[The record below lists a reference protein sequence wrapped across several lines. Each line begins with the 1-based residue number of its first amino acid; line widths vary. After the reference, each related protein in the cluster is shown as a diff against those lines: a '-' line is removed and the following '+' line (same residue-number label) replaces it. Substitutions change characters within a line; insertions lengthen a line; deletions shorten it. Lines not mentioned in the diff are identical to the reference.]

1 MSKQRSI
8 LCIALVMLLAL
19 TGCGKTTPA
28 PVATPQDPTPAK
40 LAPLTIGLMP
50 AINSIPLIVAEHNG
64 YFKQLGLEVK
74 LMHFSSQND
83 REAALQTGQI
93 DGTVTDVINVV
104 TERDSGFKVK
114 ITSATDS
121 RFALLA
127 SQKSGI
133 TSVTDLKS
141 KAAKSLRTGSIEG
154 SVITYETDL
163 LLKKNGVDPKVVD
176 LVSIPAIPAR
186 LEALRAGQIDAALLP
201 DPLATLAEKQGAKL
215 ILDTKDVATVPG
227 ALVFTENSIA
237 GKKASLQAFYK
248 AYDMAVAEVNK
259 NAAAYKDV
267 ITEKGQ
273 FPPDVKDTLKLPQ
286 FGTKY
291 LPDRSEVTN
300 VISWMKGRYGLK
312 TELKYEDIVTEEFMK

>member
-1 MSKQRSI
+1 MPKQRVA
-8 LCIALVMLLAL
+8 LCVLLALLIAL
-19 TGCGKTTPA
+19 TGCTKTPSTIISPTSESNPA
-28 PVATPQDPTPAK
+28 R
-40 LAPLTIGLMP
+40 LAPLVVGLMP

-64 YFKQLGLEVK
+64 YFKQLGLEVQ

-133 TSVTDLKS
+133 ASIDDLK
-141 KAAKSLRTGSIEG
+141 KAAPKSLRTGSIEG

-163 LLKKNGVDPKVVD
+163 LLQKNGVDPKVVE

-201 DPLATLAEKQGAKL
+201 DPLATLAEQQGAKL
-215 ILDTKDVATVPG
+215 ILDTNDVATVPG
-227 ALVFTENSIA
+227 ALVFTESAIVNKHASI
-237 GKKASLQAFYK
+237 QAFYQ
-248 AYDMAVAEVNK
+248 AYDRAVAEVNK
-259 NAAAYKDV
+259 NAAAYLDV
-267 ITEKGQ
+267 ITDKGQ

-286 FGTKY
+286 FKSKY
-291 LPDRSEVTN
+291 LPDRNEVTN
-300 VISWMKGRYGLK
+300 VINWMKGRYGLK
-312 TELKYEDIVTEEFMK
+312 NDLKYEDLVSEEFVK

>member
-1 MSKQRSI
+1 MSKQRS
-8 LCIALVMLLAL
+8 ALVLAL
-19 TGCGKTTPA
+19 VLLLTLSGCGKTTPA
-28 PVATPQDPTPAK
+28 QVTTPSDSTPAK

-64 YFKQLGLEVK
+64 YFKQLGVDVK
-74 LMHFSSQND
+74 LMHFSSQTD

-133 TSVTDLKS
+133 TSADVLK
-141 KAAKSLRTGSIEG
+141 KAGQKTLRTGSIEG

-163 LLKKNGVDPKVVD
+163 LLQKNGVDPKVVD

-186 LEALRAGQIDAALLP
+186 LEALRAGQIDAAVLP
-201 DPLATLAEKQGAKL
+201 DPLATLAEKQGAKV
-215 ILDTKDVATVPG
+215 ILDTNDLATVPG

-237 GKKASLQAFYK
+237 SKKASLQAFYK
-248 AYDMAVAEVNK
+248 AYDMAVNEVNK

-273 FPPDVKDTLKLPQ
+273 FPPDVKDILKLPQ

-300 VISWMKGRYGLK
+300 VINWMKNRYGLK
-312 TELKYEDIVTEEFMK
+312 TEIKYEDIVTEEFMK